1 MVWRGGKS
9 RCHRKTGINLTTP
22 ASTSFKA
29 SAWSSGRERVLFFI
43 KEKEPFFLNGGR
55 GGPLPRLQKA
65 RGFCIS
71 TAAAAKLLQ

>member
-1 MVWRGGKS
+1 M
-9 RCHRKTGINLTTP
+9 
-22 ASTSFKA
+22 
-29 SAWSSGRERVLFFI
+29 LFFI